1 MAVSKAESH
10 TVSECSLNN
19 FTSMDPLNEEWYE
32 NLIIDHMTEKL
43 GYEHLYGPDVR
54 RTDDSYRDVFLPD
67 ILPDALRRINRNLPE
82 AAVEEA
88 IRKILSAGWLITNQ
102 LVYTVA
108 ASRRGHTTR
117 LRQVLNSL
125 GVVCYYTFSVKG
137 FQENYA
143 VFTPNS
149 RSMQEQVEEKVY
161 GRLTPEQAAELDDLL
176 ADGTDT
182 AAKIRRFMR
191 RHHLPFLATDRSV
204 LNLPAIGKSMSFRL
218 VGITAEGKR
227 LLRFDHDRTRRHSPI
242 IDSMGE
248 IFIVEN
254 KSLAAY
260 LRQLGKMGEDPEDYA
275 SIWAYTHGETEPRFG
290 LYVYPD
296 FGFATTDRVSNLELE

>member
-1 MAVSKAESH
+1 M
-10 TVSECSLNN
+10 LN
-19 FTSMDPLNEEWYE
+19 
-32 NLIIDHMTEKL
+32 
-43 GYEHLYGPDVR
+43 
-54 RTDDSYRDVFLPD
+54 
-67 ILPDALRRINRNLPE
+67 
-82 AAVEEA
+82 
-88 IRKILSAGWLITNQ
+88 Q
-102 LVYTVA
+102 
-108 ASRRGHTTR
+108 
-117 LRQVLNSL
+117 L

-137 FQENYA
+137 FEENNA

-149 RSMQEQVEEKVY
+149 RSVQEQREEKRF
-161 GRLTPEQAAELDDLL
+161 GKLTKEDAHNLSVLLGTVHDPAAC
-176 ADGTDT
+176 
-182 AAKIRRFMR
+182 IRRFLKT
-191 RHHLPFLATDRSV
+191 HHLPFLATDRNV
-204 LNLPAIGKSMSFRL
+204 LNLPAIGKSMTFRL

>member
-1 MAVSKAESH
+1 MEYKNGYLQRVEQRYSYNESRVR
-10 TVSECSLNN
+10 VSECTWRDGNLVEAKC
-19 FTSMDPLNEEWYE
+19 TDYNEDGTDITTVKYSYSQTATPI
-32 NLIIDHMTEKL
+32 NIDL
-43 GYEHLYGPDVR
+43 
-54 RTDDSYRDVFLPD
+54 F
-67 ILPDALRRINRNLPE
+67 
-82 AAVEEA
+82 
-88 IRKILSAGWLITNQ
+88 
-102 LVYTVA
+102 YTVA

-182 AAKIRRFMR
+182 AAKIRCFMR

>member
-1 MAVSKAESH
+1 
-10 TVSECSLNN
+10 
-19 FTSMDPLNEEWYE
+19 
-32 NLIIDHMTEKL
+32 
-43 GYEHLYGPDVR
+43 
-54 RTDDSYRDVFLPD
+54 
-67 ILPDALRRINRNLPE
+67 
-82 AAVEEA
+82 
-88 IRKILSAGWLITNQ
+88 
-102 LVYTVA
+102 
-108 ASRRGHTTR
+108 
-117 LRQVLNSL
+117 
-125 GVVCYYTFSVKG
+125 
-137 FQENYA
+137 
-143 VFTPNS
+143 
-149 RSMQEQVEEKVY
+149 MQEQVEEKVY

-227 LLRFDHDRTRRHSPI
+227 LLRFDHDRTRCHSPI